1 MNDPGFKTLNLTIM
15 FFILELESKNS
26 LLLLH
31 AKNPSPKKTMTKTFK
46 PPLIPYYQKVLPRI
60 MRCQPFPTSQIHSQ
74 KPLPYYMLDHASPS
88 YSQDFPPLESVE
100 HPQTNTKYVWKI
112 ENPVGTNPDGTRRQI
127 SLAEAALNWQA
138 ENVMAQNQALSKILD
153 NQQKL
158 AEIVTH
164 TFSSS
169 GSLNDDLK
177 KKNQDG

>member
-100 HPQTNTKYVWKI
+100 HPQTSTKYVWKI
-112 ENPVGTNPDGTRRQI
+112 KNPLEPSQMEPGD
-127 SLAEAALNWQA
+127 
-138 ENVMAQNQALSKILD
+138 KF
-153 NQQKL
+153 
-158 AEIVTH
+158 H
-164 TFSSS
+164 
-169 GSLNDDLK
+169 
-177 KKNQDG
+177 